1 VSRRKALAAM
11 LVAIGGTAISVGSA
25 ADATV
30 GPECV
35 GNTAAAVCVWVDPA
49 GLPTVDPS
57 GGPGIHDCVYA
68 GPPPCKPVDLPTP
81 SVSGGSDPW
90 AVQIACGGTAIVCKT
105 IDIP

>member
-1 VSRRKALAAM
+1 MSRRKALAAM
-11 LVAIGGTAISVGSA
+11 LVATGATAIGVGSA
-25 ADATV
+25 ADATI

-49 GLPTVDPS
+49 GLPTVDPT

-68 GPPPCKPVDLPTP
+68 GPPPCKPIDLPTP